1 MASIYKRFKGADA
14 TTTKTIL
21 HEAIPITGTIAS
33 GTYNAGGRDSGLA
46 LGSEYN
52 IKNYSHGMFQ
62 SVFDYPYLSSSA
74 NHIFDITTGYSKDSI
89 LSSSA
94 YTQNSKKINIYNQMA
109 KILVG
114 HSASGEILKFDADAD
129 RTTGG
134 DSIDQGFFLNFS
146 RLLIKD
152 EIKKGSFSID
162 LGVATASFED
172 PMAERIR
179 ISDVSASSDYRTDS
193 PAGEYGFLYVTSSGS
208 PASGGPQGVPPL
220 MNVSMSV
227 EKKVGLIFYHAG
239 VVFISSSVFME
250 AASGGILSQSVSM
263 SRDWTFNGTRNPSTS
278 NQFTNFVTG
287 TSISG
292 TCDAVRHRIHNIQ
305 FNNTTEINS
314 RIYFCRLAHNQ
325 FNYSTNPTYLSSSKI
340 VVKEN
345 SKDPPVAFLTT
356 VGLYGP
362 RNELLAVAKLSEPLR
377 KDPTT
382 ELTLRV
388 RLDY

>member
-21 HEAIPITGTIAS
+21 HEAIPITGTIVS

-74 NHIFDITTGYSKDSI
+74 NHIFDITTGYSKDSM

-94 YTQNSKKINIYNQMA
+94 NTQNSKKLNIYNQMA

-114 HSASGEILKFDADAD
+114 HSASGEILKFDSDAD

-134 DSIDQGFFLNFS
+134 DAIDHGFFINFS

-162 LGVATASFED
+162 LGVATASFEE
-172 PMAERIR
+172 PMAQRIR
-179 ISDVSASSDYRTDS
+179 ISDVSASTDYRTDS
-193 PAGEYGFLYVTSSGS
+193 PAGEYGFLYVTSSLS
-208 PASGGPQGVPPL
+208 LDSQSPPL
-220 MNVSMSV
+220 MNISQSV

-239 VVFISSSVFME
+239 VVFISSSVFMGKTS
-250 AASGGILSQSVSM
+250 AHAGVLSQSVSM
-263 SRDWTFNGTRNPSTS
+263 SRDWTFTGARALAG
-278 NQFTNFVTG
+278 NQFVNFVTG

-292 TCDAVRHRIHNIQ
+292 TCDAIRHRIHNIQ

-345 SKDPPVAFLTT
+345 SKDPPVSFLTT